1 MGSNT
6 FSCTL
11 VGCKLLVNVVG
22 NFVKHLILLGRRNF
36 NLVFTVQDNSLEDS
50 NSCEKGNGMALLT
63 PLSDSTLKDSYVVV
77 F

>member
-22 NFVKHLILLGRRNF
+22 NFVKNLILLGRRNF
-36 NLVFTVQDNSLEDS
+36 NLVFRVQQNSLEDS
-50 NSCEKGNGMALLT
+50 NSCEKGNRMALLAS
-63 PLSDSTLKDSYVVV
+63 LSNSALKDSYVVV